1 MTADALAL
9 EIGARLRL
17 LRRRADMKAQTL
29 AKRLGVTRHTVWNW
43 ERGRSSPDAYHLV
56 LLARALGVTPGSIL
70 DQVYAVLKFEGGK
83 TDG

>member
-43 ERGRSSPDAYHLV
+43 ERGRSSPDAYNLV
-56 LLARALGVTPGSIL
+56 LLARAFGVTPGSIL
-70 DQVYAVLKFEGGK
+70 DPVYAVLKSQEVNA
-83 TDG
+83 DG